1 MENIRHFFEVVN
13 TNATVVYVLGNDYY
27 INPVAGGVKV
37 TREEALKGSAP
48 VVEETQNI
56 SRRKKDK

>member
-1 MENIRHFFEVVN
+1 MVN